1 MFAFSSVDSSLL
13 LPFSGRDPLGTQVVW
28 QQRARDVVPALTA
41 ASRQPE
47 GFQVLLTALA
57 WWPKF
62 AVRYRRPQKDLR
74 NFFLLVEQ
82 AFARACKM
90 KGHEWPLPGSRRLN
104 DAQEPG
110 LWIGLSPRRDFLLD
124 SPLANG
130 TWGIYRGPA
139 INAALIDEL
148 DQLRP
153 VDASCVRQDTEV
165 VQWLFAPIA
174 QALQHPAE
182 QVSVVKK
189 WSTNVGKMAEIVER
203 PPQKQLIRKVFV
215 KPANAPL
222 TRTLA
227 DLARED
233 PEESI
238 ERLLARARKEAQEF
252 DGTLRDVESCERYIA
267 CMDMAFERLARHSG
281 LRVDELAAK
290 LAIDLRVLRAAK
302 ARFQNSGVYE
312 GLAQERQSML
322 ANARL
327 DSPRSLIEFLVA
339 HHEVISAARGTAP
352 LVFWGDTKRLESVL
366 TLEPREE
373 EQLDAR
379 RTWRNSYYLDAL
391 RHLALRTGRSS

>member
-1 MFAFSSVDSSLL
+1 MFAFNSVDLSLL

-28 QQRARDVVPALTA
+28 QRRARDVVPALTA

-47 GFQVLLTALA
+47 GFQILLAALA
-57 WWPKF
+57 WWPEF

-104 DAQEPG
+104 DTQEQG
-110 LWIGLSPRRDFLLD
+110 LWIGLAPRRDFLLD

-139 INAALIDEL
+139 INAALIDES
-148 DQLRP
+148 DRLRP

-165 VQWLFAPIA
+165 VQWLFGPIA
-174 QALQHPAE
+174 QALQNPTE
-182 QVSVVKK
+182 QVSVVQK
-189 WSTNVGKMAEIVER
+189 WSINVGKLTEIVER
-203 PPQKQLIRKVFV
+203 PPQKQLIRKLFV
-215 KPANAPL
+215 KPAHAPL

-227 DLARED
+227 DLACED

-238 ERLLARARKEAQEF
+238 ERLLARARKKAPEF
-252 DGTLRDVESCERYIA
+252 DATLRDVESCERYIA

-281 LRVDELAAK
+281 LHVEKLAAK
-290 LAIDLRVLRAAK
+290 LAINLQGLRTVQ
-302 ARFQNSGVYE
+302 ARFRDSGAYE

-322 ANARL
+322 VSAPL

-339 HHEVISAARGTAP
+339 HHEVISTARGTAP

-379 RTWRNSYYLDAL
+379 RAWRNNYYLDAL